1 MAHRRRRYAI
11 RRAVLWRG
19 LSAHRVDLL
28 VGRKPAGLLLRE
40 SESAID
46 GNLEH
51 TTYSGHQ
58 LDIGAVFLDEPIPRT
73 EGTRF
78 VVSRLAPLDTDFH
91 RSDLRIACRTPRY
104 STEPRRLNCRAAEIL
119 PIADHC
125 GVAFDGACPV
135 PNPIGF
141 RGSQPCRRMI
151 A

>member
-11 RRAVLWRG
+11 RRAVLWRD

-40 SESAID
+40 SEPAID

-51 TTYSGHQ
+51 PTYPGHQ

-78 VVSRLAPLDTDFH
+78 IVSGLAPLDSDFH
-91 RSDLRIACRTPRY
+91 RASLLSATIGQFY
-104 STEPRRLNCRAAEIL
+104 HAAL
-119 PIADHC
+119 
-125 GVAFDGACPV
+125 
-135 PNPIGF
+135 
-141 RGSQPCRRMI
+141 
-151 A
+151 